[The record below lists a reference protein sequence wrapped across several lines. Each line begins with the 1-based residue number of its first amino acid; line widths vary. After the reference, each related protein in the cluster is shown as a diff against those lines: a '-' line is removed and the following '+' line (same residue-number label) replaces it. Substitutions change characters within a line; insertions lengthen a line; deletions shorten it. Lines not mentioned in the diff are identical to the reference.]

1 MSSDDINRHQQYTTN
16 GGGKQQQDNADCLFD
31 EFGGSDFL
39 DAGLKAIER
48 GWKIFPCKGRTDH
61 GFKDATTNEVTTRA
75 WAKQYP
81 GALWG
86 YALPEDIVVIDL
98 DMKRGKNG
106 IREFEKF
113 QLCKPEEFEAPRVAT
128 ATGGNHIYADATGRD
143 FQNTR
148 DKIALGV
155 DTRTDGG
162 YVIIPSGPQSGYRW
176 LTDPDTPLPPT
187 PEWAEVAL
195 RKTSN
200 LESSADAKAFQGLSP
215 YGNAILASACEAIE
229 TAPDGTQEATL
240 NDRSFQIGR
249 FVGGGLLE
257 REATI
262 VALVEA
268 GLQMVDYQP
277 DWEWSEDEVR
287 SKVERAV
294 DAGMKKPLDG
304 EESFRAMQEVHERY
318 FMNPRLHDDVIEL
331 LLEEEVK
338 RAKAEAEPLEGS
350 AAGAA
355 AAGAAAAGAAPNP

>member
-1 MSSDDINRHQQYTTN
+1 MSSDDMNRHQQYTTN

-48 GWKIFPCKGRTDH
+48 GWKIFPCNGKKQPLTDH

-86 YALPEDIVVIDL
+86 YALPENIVVIDL

-200 LESSADAKAFQGLSP
+200 LEVFSRRQGVPGLITIRQRHPGERLRSNRDGSGWHSGSYIKRSFFPDRTLRRWRTVRARGDHRRSSGSWTTDGGLSTRL
-215 YGNAILASACEAIE
+215 G
-229 TAPDGTQEATL
+229 
-240 NDRSFQIGR
+240 
-249 FVGGGLLE
+249 
-257 REATI
+257 
-262 VALVEA
+262 
-268 GLQMVDYQP
+268 MV
-277 DWEWSEDEVR
+277 R
-287 SKVERAV
+287 R
-294 DAGMKKPLDG
+294 
-304 EESFRAMQEVHERY
+304 
-318 FMNPRLHDDVIEL
+318 
-331 LLEEEVK
+331 
-338 RAKAEAEPLEGS
+338 
-350 AAGAA
+350 
-355 AAGAAAAGAAPNP
+355 